1 MYSFCQRQL
10 GVILSLQMPQVLATD
25 LWVFVSVRSA
35 FAVLCNLTVLSLTNI
50 TSVLKST
57 FVQFNAAAVDLWQ
70 FAEEFN
76 LLVDV

>member
-1 MYSFCQRQL
+1 MLACACACAEHMYFFCQRQL

-35 FAVLCNLTVLSLTNI
+35 FAVLCNLTVLSLT
-50 TSVLKST
+50 S
-57 FVQFNAAAVDLWQ
+57 Q
-70 FAEEFN
+70 FN